1 MNKSLWISST
11 GMEAQQAMTD
21 TIANNMANVNTT
33 AYKRSVAQFKDML
46 YESMQ
51 APGADTADG
60 ERPVGIEMGS
70 GVRLGSI
77 AKNFAQGV
85 LKNTS
90 SKTDLAIK
98 GEGFFEVELP
108 GGQRGFTRD
117 GNFHIGPTGDVQTA
131 SGYKVVGIPNLGTNI
146 EQLTIGEDG
155 SITVKSQGSFKSLGT
170 IQLNRFNNPE
180 GLSAVGNNIYIET
193 ASSGAATAANPGDS
207 GMGGIA
213 QYFLESSNVQIV
225 REMVDMIASQRAYEL
240 NSKSIKTADEMMRMI
255 SNLR

>member
-46 YESMQ
+46 YQSMQ
-51 APGADTADG
+51 SPGAETSDN
-60 ERPVGIEMGS
+60 EKPVGIEMGS
-70 GVRLGSI
+70 GVRLGSV
-77 AKNFAQGV
+77 AKNFTQGV

-108 GGQRGFTRD
+108 GGASGYTRD
-117 GNFHIGPTGDVQTA
+117 GNFHLNSSGDVVT
-131 SGYKVVGIPNLGTNI
+131 SEGYKVVGIPNMGTDI
-146 EQLTIGEDG
+146 ENLTITQDG
-155 SITVKSQGSFKSLGT
+155 SVSVISKGTAKTVGT
-170 IQLNRFNNPE
+170 IQLARFSNPE
-180 GLSAVGNNIYIET
+180 GLSSIGSNMYKET
-193 ASSGAATAANPGDS
+193 DSSGSPTTGAPGQN
-207 GMGGIA
+207 GMGGVA
-213 QYFLESSNVQIV
+213 QYFQESSNVEIV

-255 SNLR
+255 SNLK